1 MRVIVGVCGSIA
13 AYKAPELVRRLQQE
27 GIDVTVTMT
36 RSAMRFVSPLTFA
49 ALTGRR
55 VFTSLWDPSGESDRV
70 HNGEFLID
78 HIVEGQDLDALVVAP
93 ATANV
98 LAKLANG
105 MANDF
110 LTALYLATKA
120 QVFIAPAM
128 NVNMWDHA
136 ATQANVK
143 ILRDRGVRFIEP
155 ECGYLACGMTGGGRF
170 ASVEAIANAVL
181 TGRPGHGDL
190 NGETALITAGGT
202 REPIDPVRFLGN
214 RSSGKMG
221 HALAEAA
228 VARGA
233 RVILVTSSALPAP
246 AGCTII
252 RVETAA
258 QMSAA
263 VLEHL
268 QSSTIVIKAAAVADY
283 RASTSS
289 SSKLRRSGPITL
301 ELVPTEDIVAKV
313 VEQRRVNTLV
323 IAFAA
328 ETEDIETN
336 ARAKLLR
343 KGADAI
349 VVNDVSV
356 AGLGFDSD
364 RNAGL
369 FITERSTVPLP
380 ESSKRDMAGRIL
392 DEIGALRLS
401 AASRLSPAQVG

>member
-143 ILRDRGVRFIEP
+143 VLKDRGAQFIE
-155 ECGYLACGMTGGGRF
+155 
-170 ASVEAIANAVL
+170 
-181 TGRPGHGDL
+181 
-190 NGETALITAGGT
+190 
-202 REPIDPVRFLGN
+202 
-214 RSSGKMG
+214 
-221 HALAEAA
+221 
-228 VARGA
+228 
-233 RVILVTSSALPAP
+233 
-246 AGCTII
+246 
-252 RVETAA
+252 
-258 QMSAA
+258 
-263 VLEHL
+263 
-268 QSSTIVIKAAAVADY
+268 
-283 RASTSS
+283 
-289 SSKLRRSGPITL
+289 
-301 ELVPTEDIVAKV
+301 
-313 VEQRRVNTLV
+313 
-323 IAFAA
+323 
-328 ETEDIETN
+328 
-336 ARAKLLR
+336 
-343 KGADAI
+343 
-349 VVNDVSV
+349 
-356 AGLGFDSD
+356 
-364 RNAGL
+364 
-369 FITERSTVPLP
+369 
-380 ESSKRDMAGRIL
+380 
-392 DEIGALRLS
+392 
-401 AASRLSPAQVG
+401 